1 LKQFMKLKRV
11 SLLLAVGIGSLAAWA
26 QSAPDDPSVAARA
39 SLERIQALRKER
51 PGDGVLVFYQA
62 LVHVSL
68 GERDA
73 ALELLRSLKGRKLGL
88 IPVRDVGF
96 DSVWDDPEFQKI
108 REALADEEPQTPA
121 SPVAFRLKD
130 PKLIPEGIAYD
141 AEDKRFFIGSVAQHK
156 IVAAREKEL
165 SDFSSLTDRL
175 DAVLGLTVDPTRK
188 YLYDVTTNGF
198 EESAKK
204 ERRNAVVRYDLKDG
218 RLMDRFVAPDAMQ
231 LNDLAVAQDGTLYV
245 TDSETGSLFR
255 KKPEEKA
262 LTKFGATG
270 ALRGANGIALAPDG
284 ALYVTLST
292 GIARVDTTSGEPTRL
307 PQQDTVVTGG
317 IDGLYWHDGDLIG
330 IQNSTN
336 PGRVIRIAL
345 TDKGM
350 RIAGVTVLQSHHHPE
365 FDEPTTGAIA
375 NGALH
380 VIANSYV
387 GHYQPDGTIKDT
399 ADLKR
404 TAIVAVPLQGK

>member
-1 LKQFMKLKRV
+1 MKLERV

-51 PGDGVLVFYQA
+51 PGDGVLVFYHA
-62 LVHVSL
+62 LVYVSL

-121 SPVAFRLKD
+121 SPVVFRLKD

-156 IVAAREKEL
+156 IVAVHEKEL
-165 SDFSSLTDRL
+165 SDFSSPTDRL
-175 DAVLGLTVDPTRK
+175 DAVLGLTVDPTCRH
-188 YLYDVTTNGF
+188 LYAITTNGV

-204 ERRNAVVRYDLKDG
+204 ERRNAVVQYDLKDG
-218 RLMDRFVAPDAMQ
+218 HLTDRFAAPDAMQ

-255 KKPEEKA
+255 KKPEERA

-270 ALRGANGIALAPDG
+270 AVRGANGIALAPDG

-307 PQQDTVVTGG
+307 PQRDTVTTGG